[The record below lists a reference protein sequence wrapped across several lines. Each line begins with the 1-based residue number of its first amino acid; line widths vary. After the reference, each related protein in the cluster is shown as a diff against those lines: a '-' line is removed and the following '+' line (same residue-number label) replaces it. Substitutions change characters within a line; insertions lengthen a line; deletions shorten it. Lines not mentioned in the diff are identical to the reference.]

1 MNPNLQSK
9 HASHGPIGL
18 LEIRGTTPRSFLN
31 DHFII
36 HSHTQEKTRMIY
48 SKLTLVA
55 AALAIAL
62 PTYAQQASPDQAHK
76 PPPSPEQVQQL
87 MQSSMR
93 ATMGTMV
100 EIMGPMTEAALN
112 AQITIAAKPE
122 TAERLAVFKKNL
134 FDALVKKGF
143 TQSQALQIVI
153 ATNPPTASM
162 AAK

>member
-1 MNPNLQSK
+1 
-9 HASHGPIGL
+9 
-18 LEIRGTTPRSFLN
+18 
-31 DHFII
+31 
-36 HSHTQEKTRMIY
+36 MIF

-55 AALAIAL
+55 LALSIAL
-62 PTYAQQASPDQAHK
+62 PTYAQQVAQEQAHK

-112 AQITIAAKPE
+112 AQITVAAKPE
-122 TAERLAVFKKNL
+122 TAERLAAFKKNL

-153 ATNPPTASM
+153 ATNPPAASM